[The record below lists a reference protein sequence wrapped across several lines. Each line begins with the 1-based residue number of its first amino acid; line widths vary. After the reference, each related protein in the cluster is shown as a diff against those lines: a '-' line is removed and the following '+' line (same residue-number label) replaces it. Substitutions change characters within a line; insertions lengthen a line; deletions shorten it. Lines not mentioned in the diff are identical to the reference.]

1 MNNEFTKKI
10 VSGSTKLSWGLSILT
25 AVFAVLKLTHVI
37 SWSWLWVFSPI
48 WIQFLVSLSIFIV
61 AILFIAIVNIF
72 YCDCKPNRKIRRT
85 T

>member
-72 YCDCKPNRKIRRT
+72 IAIANKTEK
-85 T
+85 

>member
-48 WIQFLVSLSIFIV
+48 WIQFLLSLGIFIV

-72 YCDCKPNRKIRRT
+72 IAIANKTEK
-85 T
+85 

>member
-48 WIQFLVSLSIFIV
+48 WIQFLLSLGIFIV

-72 YCDCKPNRKIRRT
+72 IAIANKTENKGEN
-85 T
+85 

>member
-72 YCDCKPNRKIRRT
+72 IAIANKTKK
-85 T
+85 